1 MTKVVQLAQ
10 ATLSDIPR
18 VLRAIADEVESGEYG
33 TVVAGVVSLECAN
46 GVLEIFAAGNTDK
59 YRALALITGTQQTLS
74 QRCYGVSADLD

>member
-18 VLRAIADEVESGEYG
+18 VLRAIADQVESGDYG
-33 TVVAGVVSLECAN
+33 TVVAGVVSLECDT
-46 GVLEIFAAGNTDK
+46 GVLEIFGAGAADR

-74 QRCYGVSADLD
+74 QRCYGVSADLN